1 MALAKTRKRK
11 TFLISLDLIMKL
23 NYQIF
28 IVYVYYTYI
37 YKMIFSESSESYR
50 KKCISRFNL
59 CKGGQ
64 LET

>member
-37 YKMIFSESSESYR
+37 
-50 KKCISRFNL
+50 
-59 CKGGQ
+59 
-64 LET
+64 